1 MSLLTIKRKS
11 LKILLIEDS
20 EILTML
26 LKHQA
31 KILKVNLTCVDNFV
45 DAIIELKNNIFSFI
59 ILDNFLEKEDIKG
72 VDKAE
77 ILKSYSQAKIILS
90 SADSCIIKNEWI
102 DEVILKSQLELVNV
116 INLK

>member
-1 MSLLTIKRKS
+1 M
-11 LKILLIEDS
+11 KILLIEDS

-31 KILKVNLTCVDNFV
+31 KLLDVDLTCVDNFD
-45 DAIIELKNNIFSFI
+45 DAIIELKNNVFSFI

-77 ILKSYSQAKIILS
+77 TLKNYSQSKIILS
-90 SADSCIIKNEWI
+90 SADSCIIKNKWI
-102 DEVILKSQLELVNV
+102 DEVIPKSQLELVNV

>member
-1 MSLLTIKRKS
+1 M

-31 KILKVNLTCVDNFV
+31 KILQVNLTCVDNFA

-59 ILDNFLEKEDIKG
+59 ILDNFLEKENIKG
-72 VDKAE
+72 ADKAE
-77 ILKSYSQAKIILS
+77 TLKGYSRAKIILS
-90 SADSCIIKNEWI
+90 SADSCIIKNKWI
-102 DEVILKSQLELVNV
+102 DEVIPKSQLELVNV

>member
-1 MSLLTIKRKS
+1 M

-31 KILKVNLTCVDNFV
+31 KILDVNLTCVDNFV

-72 VDKAE
+72 DDKAE
-77 ILKSYSQAKIILS
+77 TLKSYSQAKIILS
-90 SADSCIIKNEWI
+90 SADSCIIKNKWI
-102 DEVILKSQLELVNV
+102 DEVIPKSQLELVNV
-116 INLK
+116 INFK

>member
-1 MSLLTIKRKS
+1 MSLLTIKRRS

-31 KILKVNLTCVDNFV
+31 KILQVDLTCVDNFN

-77 ILKSYSQAKIILS
+77 TLKGYS
-90 SADSCIIKNEWI
+90 
-102 DEVILKSQLELVNV
+102 
-116 INLK
+116 

>member
-20 EILTML
+20 QILTML

-31 KILKVNLTCVDNFV
+31 KILGVNLTCVDNFV

-59 ILDNFLEKEDIKG
+59 ILDNFLEK
-72 VDKAE
+72 
-77 ILKSYSQAKIILS
+77 
-90 SADSCIIKNEWI
+90 
-102 DEVILKSQLELVNV
+102 VIPKSQLELVNV

>member
-1 MSLLTIKRKS
+1 M

-20 EILTML
+20 EILTLL

-31 KILKVNLTCVDNFV
+31 KILDVNLTCVDNFV

-59 ILDNFLEKEDIKG
+59 ILDNFLEKENIKG

-77 ILKSYSQAKIILS
+77 TLKGYSQAKIILS

-102 DEVILKSQLELVNV
+102 DEVIPKSQLELVNV

>member
-1 MSLLTIKRKS
+1 MRRRG

-31 KILKVNLTCVDNFV
+31 KILKDNLTCVDNFV

-59 ILDNFLEKEDIKG
+59 ILDNFLEKENIKG

-77 ILKSYSQAKIILS
+77 TLKNYSQAKIILS
-90 SADSCIIKNEWI
+90 SADSCIIKNKWI
-102 DEVILKSQLELVNV
+102 DKVIPKSQLELINV

>member
-1 MSLLTIKRKS
+1 
-11 LKILLIEDS
+11 
-20 EILTML
+20 ML

-59 ILDNFLEKEDIKG
+59 ILDNFLEKEDIRG
-72 VDKAE
+72 IDKAE
-77 ILKSYSQAKIILS
+77 TLKGYSQAKIILS
-90 SADSCIIKNEWI
+90 SADSCIIKNKWI
-102 DEVILKSQLELVNV
+102 DEVIPKSQLELVNV